1 MHPHAVSV
9 AHLLLSTTILATSL
23 TVLSTTSHA
32 QSAGVTAPAVTADDD
47 VEAKKKADA
56 QKTTMLEPITVTAG
70 SVMDAPYMTPG
81 GVSVV
86 DGNVVQEK
94 FGGDANAIIRS
105 IPGTF
110 TRISSSQPGV
120 AVNIRGFESD
130 GRVKTMIDGVPQTFR
145 NTAGHASTGGELL
158 YMDTI
163 LLAGIG
169 VERGAVNGV
178 NGMGALAGAVNFR
191 TIDFE
196 DVVLEGQNVGVMTRL
211 KTGSN
216 GFGFSSMIAGGAR
229 ASLPQFGTASIM
241 GALSYSEHENY
252 RRGDNGI
259 LNTPDASNSP
269 TSGLVK
275 LHYEPNGEHDLK
287 LGGRW
292 YDNAFI
298 VSGYDWGVK
307 NATYT
312 ANYHYD
318 PDSPWIDL
326 KINAF
331 YNKTDMVYDPTL
343 GGSYRYRE
351 TEATGWGIDATN
363 TSRFDLTDTIGVSW
377 NYGAAYTS
385 DDYTVN
391 QYRGA
396 NPPGKMEKARAF
408 TDVGLSWGMFDL
420 NGGLNYDYWTL
431 SGHQSPCTANVGFC
445 PPTGGNVDVSRDGN
459 SLNPKITL
467 SAKPLDWLQ
476 PYVTYSHSY
485 RPPSAREALWALV
498 PIGAGVGG
506 GQYSNFYLEPE
517 TSKGWEIGA
526 NVLKNDLFFAKDALR
541 LKVNYFDMAIENYIV
556 NDLISLPGDPY
567 ERAIWV
573 NVPGTTHSRGVEI
586 EGGYDAGLAYI
597 NLGLTFSD
605 MNQPVG
611 WGAGIGNGDSTFL
624 PEDYS
629 TVDIGFRLFD
639 QALTIGGKMNHVGGS
654 RFATGFG
661 DTGEK
666 DGYTLYDLYAS
677 YKASK
682 NATAFVNVENLTD
695 VAYSP
700 AVSGDSTA
708 MTGRGRTIVG
718 GVTLQF

>member
-1 MHPHAVSV
+1 MI
-9 AHLLLSTTILATSL
+9 LLGTATAR
-23 TVLSTTSHA
+23 A
-32 QSAGVTAPAVTADDD
+32 QSAPTAN
-47 VEAKKKADA
+47 ADA
-56 QKTTMLEPITVTAG
+56 QTEETDEAARKKKREAENSGILEPITVTAG
-70 SVMDAPYMTPG
+70 AVMDAPYMTPG

-86 DGNVVQEK
+86 DGSVVQEK
-94 FGGDANAIIRS
+94 FGGDANAIVRS

-110 TRISSSQPGV
+110 TRISSSQPGI

-145 NTAGHASTGGELL
+145 NTAGHASSGGELL

-169 VERGAVNGV
+169 VERGAVSGA

-191 TIDFE
+191 TLDFE
-196 DVVLEGQNVGVMTRL
+196 DVVLDGKDYGVMTRL

-216 GFGFSSMIAGGAR
+216 GYGFSSMIAGGAR
-229 ASLPQFGTASIM
+229 ASLPEFGTASLM
-241 GALSYSEHENY
+241 GALAYSEHENY
-252 RRGDNGI
+252 RRGDNGVM
-259 LNTPDASNSP
+259 NTPDASNSP

-275 LHYEPNGEHDLK
+275 LHYQPNGEHDLK

-312 ANYHYD
+312 ANYAYQ
-318 PDSPWIDL
+318 PDSKWIDL
-326 KINAF
+326 KVNAF
-331 YNKTDMVYDPTL
+331 YNKTDMVYDPTF

-351 TEATGWGIDATN
+351 SEAVGYGFDVAN
-363 TSRFDLTDTIGVSW
+363 TSRFDLTDAIGLNW
-377 NYGAAYTS
+377 TYGAAYTS
-385 DDYTVN
+385 DDYVTN
-391 QYRGA
+391 NYRGA

-408 TDVGLSWGMFDL
+408 SDVTVNWGMFDL
-420 NGGLNYDYWTL
+420 TGGLNYDHWTL
-431 SGHQSPCTANVGFC
+431 AGHLSPCTPNVGFC
-445 PPTGGNVDVSRDGN
+445 PPTGGNVDVSRDGS

-467 SAKPLDWLQ
+467 SAKPFDWLQ
-476 PYVTYSHSY
+476 PYVTYAHTY

-498 PIGAGVGG
+498 PIGAGIGG

-526 NVLKNDLFFAKDALR
+526 NVLKNDMLLAKDALR
-541 LKVNYFDMAIENYIV
+541 LKVNYFDMAIENFIV
-556 NDLISLPGDPY
+556 NNLMSLPNDPY

-586 EGGYDAGLAYI
+586 EGGYDAGFAYV
-597 NLGLTFSD
+597 NVGLTFAD
-605 MNQPVG
+605 NNQPVG
-611 WGAGIGNGDSTFL
+611 WGAGIGNGDTTFL

-629 TVDIGFRLFD
+629 TVDVGFRLFD
-639 QALTIGGKMNHVGGS
+639 RALTIGGKMNRVGGS
-654 RFATGFG
+654 KFATGFG

-677 YKASK
+677 YKA
-682 NATAFVNVENLTD
+682 NEHATAFVNVENLTD